1 MEAARVTLVYATPT
15 VPFGNTDAVLTV
27 GPAMTVMDM
36 VWVAVPLRL
45 SVTLTVKL
53 EVPRAAAVGAPLSTP
68 PAPNESPAGKD
79 PPVTAQV

>member
-1 MEAARVTLVYATPT
+1 
-15 VPFGNTDAVLTV
+15 
-27 GPAMTVMDM
+27 MTVMDM
-36 VWVAVPLRL
+36 VRVAVPLSL